1 MEAHRDCSIDDLV
14 DAFVAKSSPWV
25 SAEAEEILKSL
36 DFETAWK
43 VIDFGSM
50 HGCRDPV
57 AIIRKR
63 LQDAKVGSE

>member
-1 MEAHRDCSIDDLV
+1 MEAHSDCSVDGLV

-25 SAEAEEILKSL
+25 RKEAEEILKSL
-36 DFETAWK
+36 YFQSAWK

-50 HGCRDPV
+50 YGCLDPV